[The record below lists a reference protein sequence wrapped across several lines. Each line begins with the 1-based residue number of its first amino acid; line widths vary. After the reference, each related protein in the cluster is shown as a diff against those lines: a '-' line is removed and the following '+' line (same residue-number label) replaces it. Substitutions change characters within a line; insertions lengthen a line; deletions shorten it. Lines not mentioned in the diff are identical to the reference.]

1 MPEIIKYS
9 LISLC
14 LATIAGCGGTSYVYD
29 DEQDSA
35 PADNRD
41 LSSVPDAVPQNESR
55 SRYGN
60 PPSYVVLGKR
70 YFVKDSS
77 SGYVERGI
85 ASWYGTKFHGRRTS
99 SGERYDMYAM
109 TAAHKSLPLPTYLEV
124 INLENGRKVIVKA
137 NDRGPFH
144 DNRLIDLSYSA
155 AYRLGILGKGT
166 GLVEIRAIDL
176 NAPEPEPEPEPVLAK
191 NEPATAS
198 STEPGNPNIYLQVG
212 AFISRTNAESMQSK
226 LLNAAL
232 GKALISPLKRASD
245 TVYRVRLGPIAN
257 VEDADQLVGKLA
269 ALGIVN
275 ANIVID

>member
-1 MPEIIKYS
+1 MKQNQMHKIVKYS

-14 LATIAGCGGTSYVYD
+14 LVSIAGCGGSSYIYD
-29 DEQDSA
+29 DDQDSA
-35 PADNRD
+35 PEVRRD

-60 PPSYVVLGKR
+60 PASYVVRGKR
-70 YFVKDSS
+70 YFVKNSS

-109 TAAHKSLPLPTYLEV
+109 TAAHKTLPLPTYLEV
-124 INLENGRKVIVKA
+124 TNLTNGRKVIVKA

-155 AYRLGILGKGT
+155 AWRLGILGKGT
-166 GLVEIRAIDL
+166 GLVEIRAIDP
-176 NAPEPEPEPEPVLAK
+176 NAPEPILAK
-191 NEPATAS
+191 NEPVNAPATVS
-198 STEPGNPNIYLQVG
+198 NSPSIYLQVG
-212 AFISRTNAESMQSK
+212 AFISRTNAESMKRK

-232 GKALISPLKRASD
+232 GKTLISPLKRASN

-257 VEDADQLVGKLA
+257 VEDADRLVGQLA
-269 ALGIVN
+269 SFGIVN